1 LYTNNYLE
9 VSVERRRVIVWG
21 PGEVGAAV
29 IAGVLADKDL
39 ELVGVKAFNPKK
51 EGRDAG
57 ELAGVG
63 PCGVLATCSSED
75 LLALDADVVVLTCA
89 ASALTEGLDDDVIAM
104 LESGKNVIATVGYHH
119 VARPNPISQKRQS
132 AQRLQQAALT
142 GKASLYGGGVH
153 PSYMTERVAMTLAA
167 GLGDVEHIRTIE
179 ALDFSGAPADMWG
192 GLAAIGFGSDPDSVS
207 SDNMLARYGDMYYGD
222 TVANLAFSL
231 TGSKEVRIENQVV
244 GRQATS
250 RLELPTIT
258 IEEGTVAALHLVT
271 KAFVGSACVAT
282 NEEVW
287 FLGAPN
293 AFRGDDLP
301 FENWNQGL
309 IAYTIEVSSKAT
321 KLRTQLEYELLELRN
336 PVTQMS
342 VRSVIDAI
350 GPVCDAEPGV
360 LIDDATPRVRRDPR
374 IPV

>member
-1 LYTNNYLE
+1 
-9 VSVERRRVIVWG
+9 VERRRVIVWG
-21 PGEVGAAV
+21 PGEVGASV
-29 IAGVLADKDL
+29 IAAVLADKDL
-39 ELVGVKAFNPKK
+39 ELVGVKVFNPNK

-89 ASALTEGLDDDVIAM
+89 ASALTDGLDDDVIAM

-119 VARPNPISQKRQS
+119 VARSNSASEKRQS
-132 AQRLQQAALT
+132 AQRLQQAALA
-142 GKASLYGGGVH
+142 GKSSLYGGGVH
-153 PSYMTERVAMTLAA
+153 PSYLTERVAMTLAA
-167 GLGDVEHIRTIE
+167 GLGDAQHIRTIE

-192 GLAAIGFGSDPDSVS
+192 GLAAIGFGSDPDAVS
-207 SDNMLARYGDMYYGD
+207 ADNMLARYGDMYYGD

-231 TGSKEVRIENQVV
+231 TGSDDVRIENQVFA
-244 GRQATS
+244 RPAAA
-250 RLELPTIT
+250 RLELPSIT
-258 IEEGTVAALHLVT
+258 IHAGTVAALHLVT
-271 KAFVGSACVAT
+271 KAFVGAACVAT

-293 AFRGDDLP
+293 AFHGDDLP
-301 FENWNQGL
+301 FGNWNQGL
-309 IAYTIEVSSKAT
+309 VTYTIEVTGTAS
-321 KLRTQLEYELLELRN
+321 KLRTQLEYELLELHN
-336 PVTQMS
+336 PVTMMS
-342 VRSVIDAI
+342 VRAVIDAI

-374 IPV
+374 IPG

>member
-1 LYTNNYLE
+1 MP
-9 VSVERRRVIVWG
+9 RRRVIVWG

-29 IAGVLADKDL
+29 IAGVLADRDL
-39 ELVGVKAFNPKK
+39 ELVGVKAFNPAK

-57 ELAGVG
+57 ELVGVG
-63 PCGVLATCSSED
+63 PCGVLVTCSSED
-75 LLALDADVVVLTCA
+75 LLTIDADVVVLSCA
-89 ASALTEGLDDDVIAM
+89 ASALDQDLDADVIAM
-104 LESGKNVIATVGYHH
+104 LQSGKNVIATVGYHH
-119 VARPNPISQKRQS
+119 VARSNPMSKRRQS
-132 AQRLQQAALT
+132 PQRLQQAALA
-142 GKASLYGGGVH
+142 GNASLYGAGVH

-192 GLAAIGFGSDPDSVS
+192 GLAAIGFGSDPGSIS

-231 TGSKEVRIENQVV
+231 TGSDNVRIENQVF
-244 GRQATS
+244 GRPATS
-250 RLELPTIT
+250 RMELPTIT
-258 IEEGTVAALHLVT
+258 IEEGTVGALHLVT

-309 IAYTIEVSSKAT
+309 VAYTIEVSSKAT
-321 KLRTQLEYELLELRN
+321 KLRAQLEYELLQLHN

-342 VRSVIDAI
+342 VRAVIDAI

-374 IPV
+374 VGVSPESPGGYAT